1 MQRKKHKRKMNHVV
15 IVTSD
20 MVEANEKQF
29 RVRPWILQTMVLA
42 VCVVIGV
49 LIGYFNYEKQSWSA
63 MNQKNN
69 ALQEAV
75 SQLKAEKE
83 QLAVQ
88 KQEAETEIE
97 ELNEEIRIL
106 SETVNQKIQAES
118 ELVAKLESQ
127 SIPTEFPL
135 TGSAKMEE
143 AAEGDYMCVFSTSIG
158 TTVVATANGTVTA
171 INDDVDYGH
180 SIWVDHQ
187 NGYMTI
193 YKNQGD
199 VTVQE
204 GDSVVKGTTL
214 FIIGEEDLKL
224 GYQMKKDGEYINP
237 MDMLAING

>member
-20 MVEANEKQF
+20 TVEANEKQF
-29 RVRPWILQTMVLA
+29 RIKPWILQTVVL
-42 VCVVIGV
+42 VLCVVIGV
-49 LIGYFNYEKQSWSA
+49 LIGYFNYEKQIWAA
-63 MNQKNN
+63 MNQEND
-69 ALQEAV
+69 ALQETV
-75 SQLKAEKE
+75 NKLEEEKE
-83 QLAVQ
+83 LLTTQ
-88 KQEAETEIE
+88 KQEAEAEIV
-97 ELNEEIRIL
+97 ELNDEIQIL

-118 ELVAKLESQ
+118 ELIAKLESQ
-127 SIPTEFPL
+127 SLPTEFPL
-135 TGSAKMEE
+135 TGSATMEE
-143 AAEGDYMCVFSTSIG
+143 ATEGDYMCIFSTSIG
-158 TTVVATANGTVTA
+158 TTVVSTANGTVTA

-180 SIWVDHQ
+180 SIWVDHG
-187 NGYMTI
+187 NGYITI

>member
-20 MVEANEKQF
+20 TVEANEKQF
-29 RVRPWILQTMVLA
+29 RIRPWILQTIVL
-42 VCVVIGV
+42 VLCVVVGV
-49 LIGYFNYEKQSWSA
+49 LIGYFNYEKQIWAA
-63 MNQKNN
+63 MNRENN
-69 ALQEAV
+69 ALQETV
-75 SQLKAEKE
+75 NKLEDEKE
-83 QLAVQ
+83 LLTTQ
-88 KQEAETEIE
+88 KQEAEAEIL
-97 ELNEEIRIL
+97 ELNEEIQIL

-118 ELVAKLESQ
+118 DLIAKLESQ
-127 SIPTEFPL
+127 SLPTEFPL
-135 TGSAKMEE
+135 TGSATMEE
-143 AAEGDYMCVFSTSIG
+143 AAEGDYMCIFSTSIG
-158 TTVVATANGTVTA
+158 TTVVSTANGTVTA

-180 SIWVDHQ
+180 SIWVDHG
-187 NGYMTI
+187 NGYITI

>member
-20 MVEANEKQF
+20 TVEANEKQF
-29 RVRPWILQTMVLA
+29 RIRPWILQTIVL
-42 VCVVIGV
+42 VLCVVVGV
-49 LIGYFNYEKQSWSA
+49 LIGYFNYEKQIWAA
-63 MNQKNN
+63 MNRENN
-69 ALQEAV
+69 ALQETV
-75 SQLKAEKE
+75 NKLEDEKE
-83 QLAVQ
+83 LLTTQ
-88 KQEAETEIE
+88 KQEAEAEIL
-97 ELNEEIRIL
+97 ELNEEIQIL

-118 ELVAKLESQ
+118 DLIAKLESQ
-127 SIPTEFPL
+127 SLPTEFPL
-135 TGSAKMEE
+135 TGSATMEE
-143 AAEGDYMCVFSTSIG
+143 ATEGGYMCIFSTSIG
-158 TTVVATANGTVTA
+158 TTVVSTANGTVTA

-180 SIWVDHQ
+180 SIWVDHG
-187 NGYMTI
+187 NGYITI

>member
-20 MVEANEKQF
+20 TVEANEKQF
-29 RVRPWILQTMVLA
+29 RVRPWILQTAVLIL
-42 VCVVIGV
+42 CVVIGV
-49 LIGYFNYEKQSWSA
+49 LIGYFNYEKQIWAA

-75 SQLKAEKE
+75 NKLEEEKE
-83 QLAVQ
+83 LLTTQ
-88 KQEAETEIE
+88 KQEAEAEIV
-97 ELNEEIRIL
+97 ELNDEIQIL
-106 SETVNQKIQAES
+106 SDTVNQKIQAES
-118 ELVAKLESQ
+118 ELIEKLESQ
-127 SIPTEFPL
+127 SLPTEFPL
-135 TGSAKMEE
+135 TGSATMEE
-143 AAEGDYMCVFSTSIG
+143 ATEGDYMCIFNTSIG

-171 INDDVDYGH
+171 VNDDVDYGH
-180 SIWVDHQ
+180 SIWVDHG
-187 NGYMTI
+187 NGYITI

>member
-20 MVEANEKQF
+20 TVEANEKQF
-29 RVRPWILQTMVLA
+29 RVRPWILQTAVLIL
-42 VCVVIGV
+42 CVVIGV
-49 LIGYFNYEKQSWSA
+49 LIGYFNYEKQIWAA

-75 SQLKAEKE
+75 NKLEEEKE
-83 QLAVQ
+83 LLTTQ
-88 KQEAETEIE
+88 KQEAEAEIV
-97 ELNEEIRIL
+97 ELNDEIQIL

-118 ELVAKLESQ
+118 ELIEKLESQ
-127 SIPTEFPL
+127 SLPTEFPL
-135 TGSAKMEE
+135 TGSATMEE
-143 AAEGDYMCVFSTSIG
+143 TTEGDYMCIFNTSIG

-171 INDDVDYGH
+171 VNDDVDYGH
-180 SIWVDHQ
+180 SIWVDHG
-187 NGYMTI
+187 NGYITI

-214 FIIGEEDLKL
+214 FVIGEEDLKL